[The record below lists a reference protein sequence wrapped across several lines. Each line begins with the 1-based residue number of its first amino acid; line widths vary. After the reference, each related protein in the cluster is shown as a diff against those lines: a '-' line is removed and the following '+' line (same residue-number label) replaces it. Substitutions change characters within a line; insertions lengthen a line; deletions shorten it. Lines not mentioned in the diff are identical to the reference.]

1 MSTFTTSPVASP
13 SNESPTFATALRDD
27 VTVRSLSADPA
38 SSALPYWNANL
49 GLSISEAAYRR
60 LQTFFRDTAR
70 RDPTVGELRILDA
83 LDRHGKDSPTR
94 IAVGELTTKSAYLAE
109 TWADMMRKHGDIH
122 GIGDPFYGKIP
133 PHSPP
138 CSLTDALSL
147 RVSHPRPG
155 RALLSEP
162 SQEVIAAAE
171 GYTPVARWTI
181 GDEMRS
187 LWIREGVPRYI
198 SPPRQGDL
206 ILYLPRVGLKSIL
219 AFLAAEACL
228 TPPFSG
234 DLCAVAQ
241 KSLLLTLTELCPAV
255 DLYADRLFENES
267 AHRSIPVDKL
277 CALPHVKEDGVCD
290 YLLRSP
296 LQQVKAVTEVLKKFG
311 ITALVCARARTVG
324 NTVIFIRDPQS
335 KQDIPAVSL
344 PATLLTAMSP
354 VYLYPMEIGLKRS
367 AKSVHTPPSAR
378 FPSALPAE
386 CGLTP
391 DRHEAV
397 ALTVHEGQILPIPD
411 VLLLTAT
418 ATSILRSA
426 ETAFTQTADTVVAVT
441 DRLYS
446 ADVVPAGMVLSVSLT
461 VSSPNVL
468 KDGTALAAIMGIYRV
483 ASERNLPVED
493 PSITVAP
500 TEGLL
505 RVTVT
510 AYAADENELSQ
521 RFDCPSDR
529 QWHTSAK
536 PSHKESPGF
545 LLPVIRRSYEGCLKA
560 LSAALGRDSAAR
572 CIIRPLIMD
581 EHETEIF
588 DGSNV
593 PRKET
598 THSLNPDSVREFCEW
613 MHKWFTPIFCMSEED
628 TRTLL
633 SESAVVDALKRMIDM
648 GYPVIVLGQSCT
660 PFAELGFLP
669 TALASVKS
677 ISPKDSTAT
686 ITYSFPAEP
695 ATRLL
700 RGELLSLRETIGNR
714 SLLSIRL
721 ADGTVIPDG
730 FTGKDGKVLGIL
742 NGVDTTILSVLCR
755 HSFEI

>member
-1 MSTFTTSPVASP
+1 
-13 SNESPTFATALRDD
+13 
-27 VTVRSLSADPA
+27 
-38 SSALPYWNANL
+38 
-49 GLSISEAAYRR
+49 
-60 LQTFFRDTAR
+60 
-70 RDPTVGELRILDA
+70 
-83 LDRHGKDSPTR
+83 
-94 IAVGELTTKSAYLAE
+94 
-109 TWADMMRKHGDIH
+109 
-122 GIGDPFYGKIP
+122 
-133 PHSPP
+133 
-138 CSLTDALSL
+138 
-147 RVSHPRPG
+147 
-155 RALLSEP
+155 
-162 SQEVIAAAE
+162 
-171 GYTPVARWTI
+171 
-181 GDEMRS
+181 
-187 LWIREGVPRYI
+187 
-198 SPPRQGDL
+198 
-206 ILYLPRVGLKSIL
+206 
-219 AFLAAEACL
+219 
-228 TPPFSG
+228 
-234 DLCAVAQ
+234 
-241 KSLLLTLTELCPAV
+241 
-255 DLYADRLFENES
+255 
-267 AHRSIPVDKL
+267 
-277 CALPHVKEDGVCD
+277 
-290 YLLRSP
+290 
-296 LQQVKAVTEVLKKFG
+296 
-311 ITALVCARARTVG
+311 
-324 NTVIFIRDPQS
+324 
-335 KQDIPAVSL
+335 
-344 PATLLTAMSP
+344 
-354 VYLYPMEIGLKRS
+354 
-367 AKSVHTPPSAR
+367 
-378 FPSALPAE
+378 
-386 CGLTP
+386 GLTP